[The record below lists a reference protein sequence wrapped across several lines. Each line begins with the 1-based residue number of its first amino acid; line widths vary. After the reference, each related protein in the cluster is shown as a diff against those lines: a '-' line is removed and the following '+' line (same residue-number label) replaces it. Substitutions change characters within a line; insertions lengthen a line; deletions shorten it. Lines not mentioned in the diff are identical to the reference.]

1 MLIHV
6 ELIARHAGRL
16 EVGLQAQT
24 HDGRELVHV
33 RRVGRGPLRRGEH
46 RLEIEGL
53 PRATLALGLRPEGE
67 GQQPAAGRRR
77 TRRLAE
83 ALALAWLAVRV
94 RVSLKLGSVV
104 RIRVSGQGQG

>member
-33 RRVGRGPLRRGEH
+33 RSIGRGTLRRSEH
-46 RLEIEGL
+46 CLEIEGL

-67 GQQPAAGRRR
+67 GQQPAAGRRS

-94 RVSLKLGSVV
+94 RVRV
-104 RIRVSGQGQG
+104 RVSGQDQGQWSGPGLG